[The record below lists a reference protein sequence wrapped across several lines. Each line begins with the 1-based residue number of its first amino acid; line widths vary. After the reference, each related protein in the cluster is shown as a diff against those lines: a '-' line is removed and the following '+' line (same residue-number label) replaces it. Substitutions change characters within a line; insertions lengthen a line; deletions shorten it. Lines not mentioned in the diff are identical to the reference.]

1 MIRPSAR
8 NLQTGSSRA
17 RSVHAQ
23 AESRL
28 GTIEYR
34 VMELGGALLLAS
46 NVIMCGGDSEG
57 WWSLHPNVH
66 QRQRTAPI
74 DLRRAMGDEDDETF
88 ESTDAGAS
96 ETYPMEAGQIRKG
109 GHIMIKGN
117 PCKVLDVSTSKTGKH
132 GHAKCHFVAQ
142 DIFSGKKMEDLVPAS
157 HTTNVP
163 FVKKVE
169 LQCMGVDD
177 DGFVSLLT
185 DDGGMRED
193 IKLPNTLNQAPPD
206 AEEVSKRITDFLEK
220 ETGASPP

>member
-1 MIRPSAR
+1 
-8 NLQTGSSRA
+8 
-17 RSVHAQ
+17 
-23 AESRL
+23 
-28 GTIEYR
+28 
-34 VMELGGALLLAS
+34 
-46 NVIMCGGDSEG
+46 
-57 WWSLHPNVH
+57 
-66 QRQRTAPI
+66 
-74 DLRRAMGDEDDETF
+74 MGDEDDETF

-206 AEEVSKRITDFLEK
+206 AEEVSKRIQEFLEK
-220 ETGASPP
+220 ETGASPPLNSSSPVAATPASCCLAPLAFPRYSRRRAWAPRPRR